1 SQQEELRQMNEE
13 LEEQTQGLKQQQEEL
28 QIANEELEEQTQALE
43 MKNKELEFAKYE
55 IEEKGR
61 QIEISSKYKSE
72 FLANMS
78 HELRTPLNS
87 LLILSKDLSEN
98 RNKNLSHDQVESAEI
113 IYNSGNDLLN
123 LINEVL

>member
-1 SQQEELRQMNEE
+1 
-13 LEEQTQGLKQQQEEL
+13 
-28 QIANEELEEQTQALE
+28 
-43 MKNKELEFAKYE
+43 
-55 IEEKGR
+55 
-61 QIEISSKYKSE
+61 
-72 FLANMS
+72 MS

-123 LINEVL
+123 LINEVLDLSKIEAGKMTVNVEKVYLKELANTIQKNFRHQAENKSLSLKIELAQDLPEYINTDRQRLDQIIKNLIS